1 MPNWCSNN
9 LHMEGDAEEI
19 KRFEDTHNSIPR
31 DWKPSSHPLAHLEE
45 GEREA
50 VTLDFSASVW
60 DEDNSNHEYSSHG
73 YDWQAKHW
81 GTKWNACETNHF
93 DVGHYAFETAWA
105 PPEAWLIAMS
115 MKFPKLKFML
125 SYSEDGM
132 GFMGITVVK
141 GGNKL
146 FDKCIDSSEARD
158 FIKENLDPDEEKEL
172 KDLHEDDRWDFYDEH
187 MYKAWNK
194 LEAEAGV

>member
-73 YDWQAKHW
+73 YNWQSKHW
-81 GTKWNACETNHF
+81 GTKWNACEADHHG
-93 DVGHYAFETAWA
+93 DGLYSFETAWA
-105 PPEAWLIAMS
+105 PPEAWLVSMS
-115 MKFPKLKFML
+115 AKFPELKFVL
-125 SYSEDGM
+125 SYSEEGM
-132 GFMGITVVK
+132 GFMGITVAI
-141 GGNKL
+141 GGDKI
-146 FDKCIDSSEARD
+146 FDKCIDLDEAREI
-158 FIKENLDPDEEKEL
+158 IKADLSPEQEKKL
-172 KDLHEDDRWDFYDEH
+172 KDSDDDERWDFYDEH
-187 MYKAWNK
+187 MYIAWNE
-194 LEAEAGV
+194 LEGEAGV

>member
-19 KRFEDTHNSIPR
+19 KRFEDTHNSVPR
-31 DWKPSSHPLAHLEE
+31 VWNDGHTGHAGQEKE
-45 GEREA
+45 
-50 VTLDFSASVW
+50 TLDFSASVW
-60 DEDNSNHEYSSHG
+60 DEDNDVKEYSDYG
-73 YDWQAKHW
+73 YNWQSKHW
-81 GTKWNACETNHF
+81 GTKWNACEVDHHGDGLYSFT
-93 DVGHYAFETAWA
+93 TAWA
-105 PPEAWLIAMS
+105 PPEAWMVSMS
-115 MKFPKLKFML
+115 AKFPKLKFVL
-125 SYSEDGM
+125 SYTEEGM
-132 GFMGITVVK
+132 GFMGITVAI
-141 GGNKL
+141 GGDKM

-172 KDLHEDDRWDFYDEH
+172 KDLDEDDRWDFYDEH